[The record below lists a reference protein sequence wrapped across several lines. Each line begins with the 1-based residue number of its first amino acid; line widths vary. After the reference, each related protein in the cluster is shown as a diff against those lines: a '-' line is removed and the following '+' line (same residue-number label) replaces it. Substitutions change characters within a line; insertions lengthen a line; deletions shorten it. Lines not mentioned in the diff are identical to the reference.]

1 MEGLKIL
8 QVVGYKDSGKT
19 TLMLELVRLADANG
33 KRVATIKHHGHSGA
47 LEMPA
52 EGTDSMRFFRQGA
65 ASSIVYGDG
74 VIQQHTRKKEPAVEE
89 LIAMAKQPG
98 IDLVLV
104 EGFKTAS
111 YEKIAMIRSENDW
124 GKLKDLANIRLAIV
138 PEGVHIDEAQTI
150 ERGNRDLIATWFSNW
165 MEG

>member
-19 TLMLELVRLADANG
+19 TLMLELVRLADATG
-33 KRVATIKHHGHSGA
+33 KRVATVKHHGHSGA

-52 EGTDSMRFFRQGA
+52 EGTDSMRLFRQGA

-74 VIQQHTRKKEPAVEE
+74 VIQQHIRKKEPAVEG
-89 LIAMAKQPG
+89 LIAMAAQPG

-111 YEKIAMIRSENDW
+111 YEKIAMVRSEDDW
-124 GKLKDLANIRLAIV
+124 GKLKDLANIQLAIV
-138 PEGVHIDEAQTI
+138 SASVHIDGVQTI
-150 ERGNRDLIATWFSNW
+150 ERGNRDSIAAWFSNW